1 MCRLDSRKADGKLY
15 VNAWVWLTNRPP
27 SQVAGQHPST
37 HISVKTEDSRAAG
50 PTLAALFTPSSHV
63 GVNTRRHG
71 GFVSLVRG
79 RSHIEILSES
89 CFHFHFSL
97 SYLLSIWSLSGAVL
111 GKGAPPSVMAL
122 LCFLSHSFLLGLIL
136 SPLPFVFCLPE
147 LCGNLSLTDGSS
159 PVLFIVAEL
168 HFLFISS

>member
-1 MCRLDSRKADGKLY
+1 MGVVDP
-15 VNAWVWLTNRPP
+15 TRPP

-37 HISVKTEDSRAAG
+37 HILVKTEDSRAAG

-89 CFHFHFSL
+89 CFHFNFSL
-97 SYLLSIWSLSGAVL
+97 SYLLSIWSLSGVVL

-122 LCFLSHSFLLGLIL
+122 LCFLSHSFLLGLSPQPYPICLL
-136 SPLPFVFCLPE
+136 SSRTLWKSLSHRWCLSSSLHCCRAALP
-147 LCGNLSLTDGSS
+147 
-159 PVLFIVAEL
+159 
-168 HFLFISS
+168 